1 MTTITA
7 TFNLPCMCCNVL
19 QKAIKKIKQF
29 REKHT
34 YYIMYISCV
43 SANVEFAI
51 RNIPLEG
58 EIPDVNMPR
67 GKSWGILHD
76 SNEELAYSM
85 LLKIPK

>member
-1 MTTITA
+1 
-7 TFNLPCMCCNVL
+7 MCCNVIK
-19 QKAIKKIKQF
+19 KAIKKIKQF

-34 YYIMYISCV
+34 YFIIYVSCV

-67 GKSWGILHD
+67 GKSFGVAPD